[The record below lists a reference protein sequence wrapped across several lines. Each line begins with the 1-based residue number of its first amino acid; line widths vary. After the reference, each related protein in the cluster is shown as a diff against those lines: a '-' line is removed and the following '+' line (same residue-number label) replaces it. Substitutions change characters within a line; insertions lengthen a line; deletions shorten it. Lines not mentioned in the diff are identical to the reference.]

1 MAPAGRG
8 PAPRLAIVLGAL
20 GVIAAVDG
28 AIALLDPPLL
38 VVGLLDWPAHL
49 ATTLLLA
56 LALPRRLLPEA
67 LLLGAFLASLAI
79 DLDHLPLLLGS
90 DLLTGDLV
98 RPYTHAL
105 WTLLLTVAVAL
116 ALRRGRP
123 GAGVVATGVALGLA
137 SHFARDLATGPGL
150 NLLWPVVD
158 AVVRVPWL
166 VYLGVLLGLAAAA
179 GRRASELSYGDR
191 RRLEIAR
198 ALASNPR
205 GLLLDE
211 PAAGTNPT
219 EKQDL
224 IRLIRRIRDTG
235 IAVLLIEHDMALVM
249 GLSDRVIVMDHGRV
263 IAEGAPDE
271 VQADPQVIE
280 AYLGTDEDLFA
291 LETEAVH

>member
-105 WTLLLTVAVAL
+105 WALLLTVAVAL

-179 GRRASELSYGDR
+179 GRRD
-191 RRLEIAR
+191 
-198 ALASNPR
+198 
-205 GLLLDE
+205 
-211 PAAGTNPT
+211 
-219 EKQDL
+219 
-224 IRLIRRIRDTG
+224 
-235 IAVLLIEHDMALVM
+235 
-249 GLSDRVIVMDHGRV
+249 
-263 IAEGAPDE
+263 
-271 VQADPQVIE
+271 
-280 AYLGTDEDLFA
+280 
-291 LETEAVH
+291 